1 MVSFRLLSMSPVLL
15 VDPAL
20 LWHGTNIILI
30 SWQQDLRNPV
40 GEACMQIGSKE
51 SIKSIA
57 QNQHL

>member
-1 MVSFRLLSMSPVLL
+1 MSPVLL

-40 GEACMQIGSKE
+40 GEAYMQISLKE
-51 SIKSIA
+51 SIESIS
-57 QNQHL
+57 QNQHV